1 MVKYGVINPI
11 SKQTESSRN
20 ARNAIR
26 NVLNVINNI
35 YSQKF
40 GDINRVL
47 LTHYTGS
54 KILFNSNR
62 LYNFLSELKESHGDF
77 GKSMIVIFVDS
88 FYKERAD
95 LHRQIAKFGLDFKP
109 VLTERMTLPSTE
121 IEYAHIYM
129 HMDVPILIIR
139 ESYEGIYEREGFGKR
154 PQLALQKTEEG
165 GEYVVNLLVNTYRD
179 LPSKI
184 IREMET
190 VYPEIQFLTSTHT
203 NGGRSGA
210 SCKIL
215 MNDIFSIPQASNPNQ
230 VLSINIAK
238 HRLIKPLIKKDRM
251 SARKDTYSIVY
262 HTFADVPRGYAEI
275 NIMNRHRWPEKYTH
289 YLTLS
294 ALRNMKYSD
303 KGYGDLERDFA
314 FSKVDL
320 FERLIKD
327 TTIKVKKGTTGEVK
341 YTLTP
346 RKPIVAVGNSRMRSQ
361 RVERII
367 QGTYGKG
374 ERGEVNEKLY
384 RAIDNALSPLYLSDN
399 LAKRLNKGLKTSEM
413 PLHDIA
419 YGIQIFALQD
429 FMDVSRQK
437 GDKLYDAINSII
449 QVPLEHWGLGG
460 NHMQFTPF
468 KLEQMR
474 ENEFEIIA
482 RIFLRP
488 IELIKH
494 LMIEIGNFY
503 KKFNEIRPAQAELKE
518 IRDSALRYED
528 PRFFRTQES
537 VPFNDSTT
545 TGKKAAEK
553 ANGYLPYYWRTLDF
567 LFKALGLYW
576 GKHGRFKDKE
586 VKIEGI

>member
-1 MVKYGVINPI
+1 MPEYGIINPV
-11 SKQTESSRN
+11 SKQAKSSRS

-26 NVLNVINNI
+26 SAFSVINNI

-40 GDINRVL
+40 GEINRVL
-47 LTHYTGS
+47 FVHYTGS
-54 KILFNSNR
+54 KILSNSNR
-62 LYNFLSELKESHGDF
+62 LHDFLAELRDSHEDF
-77 GKSMIVIFVDS
+77 RDSMIAIFIDC

-95 LHRQIAKFGLDFKP
+95 LHKQIAKFGLDFKP
-109 VLTERMTLPSTE
+109 ILTEKMILPSTE

-165 GEYVVNLLVNTYRD
+165 GEYVVNLLVNTYRG

-190 VYPEIQFLTSTHT
+190 IYPEIQFLTSTHT
-203 NGGRSGA
+203 DGGRGGI

-215 MNDIFSIPQASNPNQ
+215 MNDISSIPQAINPNK
-230 VLSINIAK
+230 VLNINIAK
-238 HRLIKPLIKKDRM
+238 HRLVKPLTKKDRM

-262 HTFADVPRGYAEI
+262 HTFANVPRSYSEI
-275 NIMNRHRWPEKYTH
+275 NIMNRDRWPEKYTH

-303 KGYGDLERDFA
+303 KGYGDLERDLGFG
-314 FSKVDL
+314 KVDL
-320 FERLIKD
+320 FSRLYED
-327 TTIKVKKGTTGEVK
+327 MEIKVRKKSGEVK

-346 RKPIVAVGNSRMRSQ
+346 QKPIIAVGSSRMRSQ
-361 RVERII
+361 RIERII

-399 LAKRLNKGLKTSEM
+399 LAKRLNEGLETDET
-413 PLHDIA
+413 PLHDIG
-419 YGIQIFALQD
+419 YGIQIFALQN
-429 FMDVSRQK
+429 FMDVTGSK

-449 QVPLEHWGLGG
+449 QVPLEHWGLGA

-468 KLEQMR
+468 KLKQVR
-474 ENEFEIIA
+474 ENEFEIVV
-482 RIFLRP
+482 RLYLRP
-488 IELIKH
+488 IKLIKH

-503 KKFNEIRPAQAELKE
+503 SEFNGTRPAQAELKE
-518 IRDSALRYED
+518 IRDSALRYEN
-528 PRFFRTQES
+528 PRFLKEI
-537 VPFNDSTT
+537 
-545 TGKKAAEK
+545 GKRKAASK

-567 LFKALGLYW
+567 LFKALAQYW
-576 GKHGRFKDKE
+576 GKRGRFKDKE
-586 VKIEGI
+586 VEIEGI